1 MTSHRSS
8 EPAVSRQK
16 RAGEALRQRSR
27 QRLVVAAGE
36 IFAEQGYTGATVNA
50 IAERA
55 GVSLPTLYSAWGSK
69 RSLLRAHL
77 ELTMTGSST
86 AVTDGRWVPQV
97 RAGLATESERDPGS
111 GLRAVAAMFRALA
124 ERVGPVWPLYR
135 DAAAVDPEIAQ
146 DHAELERLR
155 RETMAG
161 VLANLDEQCLREGLT
176 MDAAIDTLLVL
187 ASPATYQT
195 LVVDRGYSW
204 DEFEDWLAGILVAAL
219 LRPAT
224 DCG

>member
-111 GLRAVAAMFRALA
+111 GLR
-124 ERVGPVWPLYR
+124 
-135 DAAAVDPEIAQ
+135 
-146 DHAELERLR
+146 
-155 RETMAG
+155 
-161 VLANLDEQCLREGLT
+161 
-176 MDAAIDTLLVL
+176 
-187 ASPATYQT
+187 
-195 LVVDRGYSW
+195 
-204 DEFEDWLAGILVAAL
+204 
-219 LRPAT
+219 
-224 DCG
+224 